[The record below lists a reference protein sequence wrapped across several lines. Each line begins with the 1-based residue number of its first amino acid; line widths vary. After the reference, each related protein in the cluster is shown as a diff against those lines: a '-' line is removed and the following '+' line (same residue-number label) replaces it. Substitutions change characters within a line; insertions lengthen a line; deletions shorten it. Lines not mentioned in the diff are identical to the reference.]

1 MKKQMLIVI
10 VALAGMFSTSAMAAH
25 VDGLIKMKSK
35 YSVSVTIDR
44 LANIVKKKGITV
56 ALRWNHSGKAN
67 KIGIPMRPTE
77 LLIFGNPKL
86 GSYLMTSEQTAAI
99 DMPLKAIAWKD
110 AKGQV
115 WLGYNSPQ
123 YIARRHHI
131 TNRAKVIKKIS
142 HALSV
147 MTHKAAGLE

>member
-1 MKKQMLIVI
+1 MKKQLLIVA
-10 VALAGMFSTSAMAAH
+10 ALTALFTTNAMAQH
-25 VDGLIKMKSK
+25 VDGMIKMKSK
-35 YSVSVTIDR
+35 YSVSETIDR

-56 ALRWNHSGKAN
+56 ALRWNHSAKAN

-77 LLIFGNPKL
+77 LLVFGNPKL
-86 GSYLMTSEQTAAI
+86 GSYMMTAEQTAAI

-123 YIARRHHI
+123 YIAKRHHI
-131 TNRAKVIKKIS
+131 KDRAKVIKKIS
-142 HALSV
+142 HALAT
-147 MTHKAAGLE
+147 MTHMAAGIK